1 MINFRALSQLRP
13 TKRMGTSF
21 ATIPKKRNMWSKKTA
36 QGRNP
41 RIALQLQHAPI
52 SGRIKLSIDNTI
64 ISEEPFEDR
73 NARKMIMLNWEEKYS
88 LYDKQYSI
96 TIAC

>member
-1 MINFRALSQLRP
+1 
-13 TKRMGTSF
+13 
-21 ATIPKKRNMWSKKTA
+21 MWSKKQPQA
-36 QGRNP
+36 RNP
-41 RIALQLQHAPI
+41 KIALHLQNAPI
-52 SGRIKLSIDNTI
+52 SGRIKLAINDTI
-64 ISEEPFEDR
+64 VSEESFENR

>member
-1 MINFRALSQLRP
+1 
-13 TKRMGTSF
+13 
-21 ATIPKKRNMWSKKTA
+21 MWSKKQL

-41 RIALQLQHAPI
+41 KIALHLQQEPVK
-52 SGRIKLSIDNTI
+52 GKIKLAIDDTI
-64 ISEEPFEDR
+64 VSEEPFEDR

-88 LYDKQYSI
+88 LFDKAYSI